1 MADEFLGMLRGAL
14 TFNTDFFRRFHA
26 RHDVFLRGVVVVALV
41 ALIAAL
47 PLFGIN
53 LVNGLSTRGGQ
64 ANEFTQQYQQAL
76 QRMMP
81 FMQGVP
87 PEALASMNQG
97 FEVVSEI
104 AARIE
109 ALPTPIPR
117 PIGRGLEA
125 LGHWLS
131 KPFAGARF
139 PLAVAG
145 FGTWLGY
152 GVLVMLFARLLGG
165 RGDMAGFF
173 GTTSLYAVPH
183 LLNVLSPV
191 PYLGSLIGFVAF
203 AWGAAI
209 YVKATAVSHDI
220 TLERAVLAALLPLLV
235 ALTILIVLGIG
246 LIVFIAIA
254 AAGR

>member
-1 MADEFLGMLRGAL
+1 MADEFLGTLRGVL

-47 PLFGIN
+47 PLFVIN

-64 ANEFTQQYQQAL
+64 ANEFTQQQQAL

-87 PEALASMNQG
+87 PEVLAFMKQG
-97 FEVVSEI
+97 FEVGSEI

-125 LGHWLS
+125 LGTWLS

>member
-47 PLFGIN
+47 PLFVIN

-97 FEVVSEI
+97 FEVGSEI
-104 AARIE
+104 
-109 ALPTPIPR
+109 
-117 PIGRGLEA
+117 
-125 LGHWLS
+125 
-131 KPFAGARF
+131 
-139 PLAVAG
+139 VA
-145 FGTWLGY
+145 
-152 GVLVMLFARLLGG
+152 
-165 RGDMAGFF
+165 
-173 GTTSLYAVPH
+173 
-183 LLNVLSPV
+183 
-191 PYLGSLIGFVAF
+191 
-203 AWGAAI
+203 
-209 YVKATAVSHDI
+209 
-220 TLERAVLAALLPLLV
+220 
-235 ALTILIVLGIG
+235 
-246 LIVFIAIA
+246 
-254 AAGR
+254 

>member
-47 PLFGIN
+47 PLFVIN

-64 ANEFTQQYQQAL
+64 ANEFMQQYQQAL

-97 FEVVSEI
+97 FEVGSEI

-109 ALPTPIPR
+109 ALPTAIPR

-125 LGHWLS
+125 LGTWLS